1 MCDNFGKDL
10 CDSVGAIYCK
20 KPVYEMES
28 VFSGTVTP
36 AQLIYEDIGS
46 GSDSNLHEISYE
58 GFRPEPEKINENQCV
73 DSYMECK
80 SSEITKDVCEG
91 VLKGKICKVFTNQV
105 VIKEENDD
113 NHELDPNIY
122 SSDYPISK
130 PSYSKLSFTQLSEV
144 HELLKNNLQEVC
156 LPNFDSTRN

>member
-1 MCDNFGKDL
+1 MCE
-10 CDSVGAIYCK
+10 SVGWVYCK
-20 KPVYEMES
+20 KPEYKMDS
-28 VFSGTVTP
+28 VFSATVTP

-46 GSDSNLHEISYE
+46 GGQLIPSMYDNDF
-58 GFRPEPEKINENQCV
+58 GRAEPEKIDKNQCV